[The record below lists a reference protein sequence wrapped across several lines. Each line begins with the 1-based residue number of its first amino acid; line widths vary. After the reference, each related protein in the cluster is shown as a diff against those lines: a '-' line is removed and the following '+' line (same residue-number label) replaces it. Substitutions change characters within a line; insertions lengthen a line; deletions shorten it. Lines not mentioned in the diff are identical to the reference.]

1 MHKQIYLELS
11 SRAFTNLL
19 YEYKSFHPFMNSVRT
34 FIGSTETLIG
44 KKTQLI
50 RKPISKPFFLK
61 QSITGLLLLLLV
73 LSQLVQYKDMS
84 FHTLIFLTYFSK
96 FVYMNIMRAG
106 LAGFRQTLFLFILI

>member
-61 QSITGLLLLLLV
+61 QSITGLLLLLLR
-73 LSQLVQYKDMS
+73 QNTQYKDMS